1 MALREVS
8 RTLDFTLCKGMSLYG
23 FEGKWHMFIYVLK
36 ESLWLLCGDLTVGRK
51 EREQL
56 GGYCNVQNRDNG
68 DSFSGE
74 GRISG
79 QTYNEF

>member
-1 MALREVS
+1 MAHIHLRFE
-8 RTLDFTLCKGMSLYG
+8 RITLASVWRFDCRN
-23 FEGKWHMFIYVLK
+23 E
-36 ESLWLLCGDLTVGRK
+36 R